1 MENEEQRLP
10 TEGQPPEVQEHPS
23 EGESARPALEKDL
36 PGAGKP
42 KKRKTILFAG
52 IAVLILIAAAL
63 FYFLYLGSP
72 GRQVLASVNGEKIT
86 VEQFNK
92 EVEKIKFPERD
103 MFKEEPQ
110 QFVEGMVLRLL
121 LLQEAKK
128 QGTTVPPRTYKDAD
142 KEVLSPD
149 EALVAEFMKNKF
161 STPPAVTREE
171 VQEFYKVFKDRMEG
185 KKLDQVAP
193 MIEKI
198 IQESKQREAF
208 ETFMGDLQKN
218 AKLEINEDRIKKIA
232 AKPPESN
239 TDEEFKKALQ
249 SGKPTLVDFGANS
262 CQPCRLLRPVL
273 KEIDKEVLN
282 KGPDPCSGCLQ
293 ISKTRLGIQGH
304 AHSHPGFLRCKG
316 EGSLQACRRIGK
328 RADHFEAQRDRDG
341 FLDRKSSVERGVW
354 KAPAPWRLRKAF
366 RPEREGRPFLMC
378 HFMPSDQGKE

>member
-1 MENEEQRLP
+1 MENEEEKLSM
-10 TEGQPPEVQEHPS
+10 EGRPLQMQGHAP
-23 EGESARPALEKDL
+23 EGENAGPASEKDL
-36 PGAGKP
+36 PGPGTP
-42 KKRKTILFAG
+42 KKKKTMIIMG
-52 IAVLILIAAAL
+52 IAVLVLVAAAL

-72 GRQVLASVNGEKIT
+72 GRQVLASVNNEKIT

-92 EVEKIKFPERD
+92 EVEKVQLPERD

-110 QFVEGMVLRLL
+110 QFIEGMALRLL

-171 VQEFYKVFKDRMEG
+171 IQEFYKVFKDRMEG

-218 AKLEINEDRIKKIA
+218 AKIEFNQDRIKKIA

-273 KEIDKEVLN
+273 KEIDKEVST
-282 KGPDPCSGCLQ
+282 KAQ
-293 ISKTRLGIQGH
+293 ILV
-304 AHSHPGFLRCKG
+304 
-316 EGSLQACRRIGK
+316 
-328 RADHFEAQRDRDG
+328 
-341 FLDRKSSVERGVW
+341 LDVYKYQKLASEYKVVFIPTLVFFDA
-354 KAPAPWRLRKAF
+354 K
-366 RPEREGRPFLMC
+366 
-378 HFMPSDQGKE
+378 GKEVFRHVGVLEKDQILSKLKEIGMAS